1 MSDGERKPAGP
12 AEPSISAEAAR
23 RRPNPPTL
31 DLTATE
37 IASQATESAAQAA
50 ADPALSVS
58 EPRRPV
64 SEHSPSA
71 EEISAAI
78 EEWIRP
84 DEPLRVRIES
94 GEHEPSSPPPP
105 PTEPP
110 VAAQAAAAAP
120 PPSHFGRGVALGIG
134 AALLGAA
141 AALGTLWSLGEWPRQ
156 DDSAAMT
163 ARIGA
168 IETNVSRLASR
179 PAPPVVSDQHIAEI
193 AAKAVAAQNAGAS
206 SADQLKN
213 LEARLAKA
221 EAALATLPGASADAA
236 LNERISSLDGNAKAL
251 ATDIESMRKR
261 LDEMSTAAQAARD
274 AAMRSSGAAST
285 ATAEVSSDLDAL
297 KQRTAALE
305 SKAAKPAPDI
315 DRVARTAA
323 VAAALRDTVERGA
336 PYADELAAAKA
347 LAAGPAIFAPLEPF
361 AATGLPTT
369 AALANELRAIAAKTR
384 AAALANEKGGLFER
398 LQAHAEKLVRIRPA
412 NEAARPEPGDF
423 TVAEQAAAR
432 GDLAGAVAALRAL
445 PAPVRAPADAWITRV
460 EARQAALDFARKQ
473 SRDAVAALAQQPK

>member
-1 MSDGERKPAGP
+1 V
-12 AEPSISAEAAR
+12 EAAR

-37 IASQATESAAQAA
+37 IASQAAESATATPAKDAA
-50 ADPALSVS
+50 PISGPS
-58 EPRRPV
+58 PRA
-64 SEHSPSA
+64 SDHSPSA

-94 GEHEPSSPPPP
+94 GEREPSSPPPP

-110 VAAQAAAAAP
+110 AAAQAAAAAP
-120 PPSHFGRGVALGIG
+120 PPFHFGRGVALGIV

-141 AALGTLWSLGEWPRQ
+141 AALGALWSLGEWPRQ
-156 DDSAAMT
+156 GDGAAMT

-168 IETNVSRLASR
+168 MEANLARLADR
-179 PAPPVVSDQHIAEI
+179 PVAPPVSDQHIAEI
-193 AAKAVAAQNAGAS
+193 AAKAVAAQNTGAP

-221 EAALATLPGASADAA
+221 EAALAALPGASADAA
-236 LNERISSLDGNAKAL
+236 LNERVSALDGNAKTL
-251 ATDIESMRKR
+251 ATDIESLRKR
-261 LDEMSTAAQAARD
+261 LDDMAATAQAARD
-274 AAMRSSGAAST
+274 AAMRSSGAASS

-305 SKAAKPAPDI
+305 SKTAKPIPDI

-323 VAAALRDTVERGA
+323 VAAALRDTVERSA

-384 AAALANEKGGLFER
+384 ATALANEKGGLFER
-398 LQAHAEKLVRIRPA
+398 LQAHAAKLVRIRPA

-423 TVAEQAAAR
+423 TAAEQAAAR

-445 PAPVRAPADAWITRV
+445 PAPMRAPADAWIARV